1 MKIIISLIVLALL
14 SGCATSPQNDPPAGT
29 IENLILVTSDGL
41 RWQEVFGGL
50 DSSLASDNRFNEGD
64 SSYMMNKYGGST
76 ARERRQRLMPFL
88 WSAIAS
94 QGQLYGNRWLGNK
107 VDNANPYWFSYPG
120 YSELLTGYA
129 DTAINSN
136 DYPANPHLT
145 LPEFFNQQKGWE
157 GRVAAFGAWQAF
169 DRIINEKRS
178 GIPVVCALD
187 TFGGKQPTAAEQL
200 LNRLHQDAYKPWHDH
215 ECFDVFTHYG
225 AQEYLHTRKPRLLY
239 IAYGETDEW
248 AHAGR
253 YRSYLDAAHQVDKWI
268 SDIWNYVQS
277 DPQYRDKTA
286 IFITT
291 DHGRGDTVKT
301 QWTSHGSSIAGA
313 SQIWFAVLAPGITT
327 TGEMKGGTPLYQQQ
341 LAQTMAGLLGYTYSA
356 QHPIAPG
363 ISLINNEK

>member
-1 MKIIISLIVLALL
+1 MKIIISMVMLGVLA
-14 SGCATSPQNDPPAGT
+14 GCTTTPKNDSQPGA
-29 IENLILVTSDGL
+29 IENLILITTDGL
-41 RWQEVFGGL
+41 RWQEVFGGM
-50 DSSLASDNRFNEGD
+50 DSSLTSDARFNEGD
-64 SSYMMNKYGGST
+64 SSYIVKQYGGET
-76 ARERRQRLMPFL
+76 AEARRQSLMPFL
-88 WSAIAS
+88 WSTVAS
-94 QGQLYGNRWLGNK
+94 QGQLYGNRWLESR

-136 DYPANPHLT
+136 DYPANPHATML
-145 LPEFFNQQKGWE
+145 EFFNQQKGWE
-157 GRVAAFGAWQAF
+157 GKVAAFGAWEAF

-178 GIPVVCALD
+178 GIPVASALD

-225 AQEYLHTRKPRLLY
+225 AREYLHTRKPRLLY

-277 DPQYRDKTA
+277 DPQYKDKTA

-291 DHGRGDTVKT
+291 DHGRGDSVKT

-313 SQIWFAVLAPGITT
+313 SQIWFAVLAPGMTA
-327 TGEMKGGTPLYQQQ
+327 TGEMKDGNPLYQQQ
-341 LAQTMAGLLGYTYSA
+341 LAQTMTGLLGYTYTAS
-356 QHPIAPG
+356 HPIAPG
-363 ISLINNEK
+363 IVLIDNKK